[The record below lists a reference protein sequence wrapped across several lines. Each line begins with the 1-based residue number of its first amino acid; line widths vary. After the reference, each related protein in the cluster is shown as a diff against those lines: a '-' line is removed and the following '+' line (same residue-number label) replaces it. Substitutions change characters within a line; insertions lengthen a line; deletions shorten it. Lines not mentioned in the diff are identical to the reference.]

1 MNSASTQCRFFQ
13 QLKNQLPAH
22 KALVDEVADLLG
34 ISNDS
39 AYRRIRGDKPIDLD
53 ELQKLSTHFQVSLDQ
68 LLNLPSDAL
77 LFTGKPVPHLTS
89 TLEGWLTNLSAQ
101 LQLMASFSE
110 RHVNFLVKDI
120 PPFYHF
126 QLPELAEFK
135 FFFWQKSILHYD
147 PLKGARFRF
156 GNADYQEAHAIS
168 QQIVALY
175 QLLPTTEI
183 WNVESLNSTL
193 RQIDFY
199 RDAGFFET
207 PDVAHTLYQKVGE
220 LIDGIECQAEL
231 GLKCVVHQPPVPNA
245 ASYRLFVNEF
255 ILGDNTFLAE
265 LGGMRLTYLN
275 HSVLH
280 FVGTRDET
288 FNDFMFAN
296 LQNLLKKSTLISGVS
311 EKERNRFFNSLRQSI
326 HQRLHDSRP
335 AIHG

>member
-1 MNSASTQCRFFQ
+1 MPRACASWRSPVLRTITFC
-13 QLKNQLPAH
+13 AW
-22 KALVDEVADLLG
+22 
-34 ISNDS
+34 
-39 AYRRIRGDKPIDLD
+39 
-53 ELQKLSTHFQVSLDQ
+53 
-68 LLNLPSDAL
+68 LPSGTASAAQSA
-77 LFTGKPVPHLTS
+77 TTTSRNGRAARTIRKSKPEV
-89 TLEGWLTNLSAQ
+89 
-101 LQLMASFSE
+101 
-110 RHVNFLVKDI
+110 
-120 PPFYHF
+120 
-126 QLPELAEFK
+126 
-135 FFFWQKSILHYD
+135 
-147 PLKGARFRF
+147 KGARFRF
-156 GNADYQEAHAIS
+156 GNADYQEAHGIS

-175 QLLPTTEI
+175 QRLPTTEI

-193 RQIDFY
+193 WQIDFY
-199 RDAGFFET
+199 CDAGFFET
-207 PDVAHTLYQKVGE
+207 PNVAHTLYQKVGE
-220 LIDGIECQAEL
+220 LIDGIEWQAEL

-255 ILGDNTFLAE
+255 ILGDNTFLTE
-265 LGGMRLTYLN
+265 LGGMRLTYVN